1 MVNGIK
7 LDKKDKQLLSLL
19 YKNSRMS
26 FVQLGKKL
34 KLSSSSVERRLRQ
47 IKDVGII
54 SLLFADVNLLKLGF
68 KSYRIYLKFDA
79 ITEVTEKE
87 ILALFESYPRTVWG
101 VVCEGAYDVLWRIIA
116 KNEVEV
122 ENAVHF
128 VIDRFGEHIT
138 EKTVITTTYQTY
150 LSWNRAL
157 GGERHP
163 ELPLERITPTKDVD
177 EKDMAILVAL
187 YNDARIT
194 TVELARRVDL
204 TPDAVSY
211 RIKKLIE
218 NEFILGYTAWFDAKK
233 LGFDYYK
240 LLINFRSI
248 TREKE
253 KQFLDFCLEHDNVIF
268 INKTIGSWDIEV
280 DILVENAVELHKFI
294 QKTKT
299 KFGHI
304 IGNHTYIS
312 AIEERMLNP
321 IRGEVR

>member
-1 MVNGIK
+1 MIK
-7 LDKKDKQLLSLL
+7 LDKKNKQLLSLL
-19 YKNSRMS
+19 YMDSRMS

-34 KLSSSSVERRLRQ
+34 KLSSSSVERRLVKLQ
-47 IKDVGII
+47 DAGIV

-79 ITEVTEKE
+79 MNEITEKE
-87 ILALFESYPRTVWG
+87 ILTLFENHPRTVWG

-116 KNEVEV
+116 KNEIEV
-122 ENAVHF
+122 EDAVHLI
-128 VIDRFGEHIT
+128 VDKFGEHIT

-163 ELPLERITPTKDVD
+163 ELPLEKITPTHDVD
-177 EKDMAILVAL
+177 KKDMAILVSL
-187 YNDARIT
+187 YHNSRATTVDIARI
-194 TVELARRVDL
+194 VGL
-204 TPDAVSY
+204 TPDAVNY
-211 RIKKLIE
+211 RIKKLME

-233 LGFDYYK
+233 LGFEYYK

-248 TREKE
+248 TRKKE

-268 INKTIGSWDIEV
+268 LNKTIGSWDIEV
-280 DILVENAVELHKFI
+280 DILVENAVELHRFI
-294 QKTKT
+294 QETKT
-299 KFGHI
+299 KFGGI
-304 IGNHTYIS
+304 IGNHSYIS

-321 IRGEVR
+321 IRGESPKP